1 MVEFVEE
8 KPRHQ
13 CRNPKC
19 RLKLQ
24 APVTNQREAFCCRGC
39 YSSFYRIRCRICEEP
54 IKQPGRGTR
63 LVCKKPKCRSAWQR
77 KDGMGRYVASSD
89 AKAIQEV
96 PADQSVLRGPKPLD
110 PADGP
115 WRQIAGPPL
124 TPSQFHCAT
133 LGGRA
138 MREVKRLEAKN
149 RTTMKA
155 AEQAEVRA
163 NGDFTEPDWQEAVS
177 PDGLRCYVTRS
188 RPAATK
194 AQIAAAS
201 AIPDDLSIPAFLDR
215 RKAEAELELRMAA

>member
-1 MVEFVEE
+1 L
-8 KPRHQ
+8 PRLLFQ
-13 CRNPKC
+13 LR
-19 RLKLQ
+19 
-24 APVTNQREAFCCRGC
+24 A
-39 YSSFYRIRCRICEEP
+39 RCGPR
-54 IKQPGRGTR
+54 
-63 LVCKKPKCRSAWQR
+63 RSAWQR
-77 KDGMGRYVASSD
+77 KDGMGRYAASSD

-155 AEQAEVRA
+155 AEPAEVRA

>member
-19 RLKLQ
+19 RSKLQ
-24 APVTNQREAFCCRGC
+24 APVTNQREGFCCRGC
-39 YSSFYRIRCRICEEP
+39 YSSFYRTRCRVCEEP
-54 IKQPGRGTR
+54 IKQPGRGVR

-77 KDGMGRYVASSD
+77 KDGMGRYADD
-89 AKAIQEV
+89 AKATQEV
-96 PADQSVLRGPKPLD
+96 PANQSVLRGSKPVD
-110 PADGP
+110 PADRS

-133 LGGRA
+133 LGGSA
-138 MREVKRLEAKN
+138 MDEVKRIEAKT
-149 RTTMKA
+149 RTAMEA
-155 AEQAEVRA
+155 AEQAEVEA
-163 NGDFTEPDWQEAVS
+163 NGYFTEPDWQEAES
-177 PDGLRCYVTRS
+177 PDGVRCYVTRS
-188 RPAATK
+188 RPVTATK

-215 RKAEAELELRMAA
+215 QAEAEPELRMAA